1 MSRYT
6 SATDAD
12 RQAMLDAIGVG
23 SVEDLFAEIPE
34 GVRLQRPLDL
44 PAGLAE
50 AEIQGATGADL
61 LVAYLVGVDVECKI
75 SEAISPRHYQH
86 GFPGHP
92 KVKCLLP

>member
-23 SVEDLFAEIPE
+23 SLDDLFAEIPA

-44 PAGLAE
+44 PDGMSEGEVFEHLSALARAQPGRGLR
-50 AEIQGATGADL
+50 GHL
-61 LVAYLVGVDVECKI
+61 
-75 SEAISPRHYQH
+75 PRA
-86 GFPGHP
+86 PA
-92 KVKCLLP
+92 CTTTTCRR